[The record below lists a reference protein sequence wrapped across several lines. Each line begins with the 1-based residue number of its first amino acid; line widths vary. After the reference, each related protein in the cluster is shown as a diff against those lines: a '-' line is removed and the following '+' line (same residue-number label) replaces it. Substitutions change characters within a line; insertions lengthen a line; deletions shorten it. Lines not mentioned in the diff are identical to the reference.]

1 MTKSELVSRGL
12 SSHTTAFNEDYIISN
27 GSEEFWIDVRLYI
40 FSIESDLSP
49 LRQHHVVIVLDQNLH
64 LAA

>member
-12 SSHTTAFNEDYIISN
+12 SSYTTAFNEDYIISY

-40 FSIESDLSP
+40 FSIECICFCDT
-49 LRQHHVVIVLDQNLH
+49 IM
-64 LAA
+64 